1 MRVHQGML
9 PLVDHICV
17 KSVFMIFRT
26 AGLKLVQVTTTDTGW
41 GWGDLFPTSIGT
53 FYSQA
58 IFETTI

>member
-9 PLVDHICV
+9 PLVDQICV

-26 AGLKLVQVTTTDTGW
+26 AGLTLVQVTTTNTRVGV
-41 GWGDLFPTSIGT
+41 FSTSIGT